1 MSVLNPTKFH
11 TTPEHAR
18 SRFHLSVA
26 VWRGGVW
33 AGLALFA
40 AVLAGLLWFGM
51 DPIPAGLWALSFG
64 TLTALRVDMGR
75 SLGLLLSRLC
85 FALGPLV
92 SYSMVEQ
99 MNWNQPWSSFS
110 KLQVALNLA
119 WYYLIACGLYLLL
132 GRRNL
137 SAGTALTLCFAIG
150 MANRYVIR
158 FRGRTI
164 FPGDLLTLRTAANV
178 AGNYDYRLDA
188 TQLQC
193 LLVLALCLLVLWK
206 LPRQQGR
213 SLPRLWITLPAVGVA
228 AAYLAVFFGTGF
240 LSALEIEPSMWTT
253 RGNGFLL
260 NFSVCLRYSKV
271 SEPESYSQE
280 ALDGLTEGY
289 AAGAAA
295 QGTRPENLI
304 VIMNESFSDL
314 SVLGE
319 VPVSEDFLP
328 FFRSLSENTVKGT
341 AYASVFGG
349 TTANSEYEFLT
360 GNTTAFLPEG
370 TVPFHLYVAD
380 GTPNL
385 GAQMKA
391 LGYDTVF
398 LHPYLASG
406 WNRRAVY
413 ADFGFDT
420 VLFQDD
426 LTDTSLIR
434 EYISDQSDY
443 ESLIRLYEEKE
454 KGQPLFLFNVTMQNH
469 SGYDKPWHGLE
480 RTAELTGVLAGRFP
494 TVDQYLS
501 LIKQSDNAFRYLIN
515 YFSQVEEPTMILL
528 FGDHQPQVATSFYT
542 KMLGGSE
549 DTWDAAT
556 AQKRQAVPFVIWANY
571 DIPEAEGVELS
582 LNYLSALLAETA
594 NLPQTGYQQF
604 LNELRQ
610 TVPVVNAVGFRDTD
624 GTWVRRRSQLSA
636 GAQAALK
643 EYEMLQ
649 YNVIFD
655 KTDAIADFFTLPTQ
669 EEAG

>member
-11 TTPEHAR
+11 TTPEHAP

-40 AVLAGLLWFGM
+40 AVLAGLLWFGV
-51 DPIPAGLWALSFG
+51 DPIPAGLWALTFG

-110 KLQVALNLA
+110 KLQVALNLV

-260 NFSVCLRYSKV
+260 NFSVCLRYSRV
-271 SEPESYSQE
+271 SEPEGYSQE

-328 FFRSLSENTVKGT
+328 FFRSLSENTVRGT

-385 GAQMKA
+385 GAQMKD

-454 KGQPLFLFNVTMQNH
+454 EGQPLFLFNVTMQNH
-469 SGYDKPWHGLE
+469 SGYDKPWDGLE

-655 KTDAIADFFTLPTQ
+655 KTDATADFFTLPTQ

>member
-137 SAGTALTLCFAIG
+137 SAGTALALCFAIG

-494 TVDQYLS
+494 TWTS
-501 LIKQSDNAFRYLIN
+501 TCPSSSR
-515 YFSQVEEPTMILL
+515 
-528 FGDHQPQVATSFYT
+528 ATTPSNT
-542 KMLGGSE
+542 
-549 DTWDAAT
+549 
-556 AQKRQAVPFVIWANY
+556 
-571 DIPEAEGVELS
+571 
-582 LNYLSALLAETA
+582 
-594 NLPQTGYQQF
+594 
-604 LNELRQ
+604 
-610 TVPVVNAVGFRDTD
+610 
-624 GTWVRRRSQLSA
+624 
-636 GAQAALK
+636 
-643 EYEMLQ
+643 
-649 YNVIFD
+649 
-655 KTDAIADFFTLPTQ
+655 
-669 EEAG
+669 

>member
-1 MSVLNPTKFH
+1 
-11 TTPEHAR
+11 
-18 SRFHLSVA
+18 
-26 VWRGGVW
+26 
-33 AGLALFA
+33 
-40 AVLAGLLWFGM
+40 
-51 DPIPAGLWALSFG
+51 
-64 TLTALRVDMGR
+64 
-75 SLGLLLSRLC
+75 
-85 FALGPLV
+85 
-92 SYSMVEQ
+92 
-99 MNWNQPWSSFS
+99 
-110 KLQVALNLA
+110 
-119 WYYLIACGLYLLL
+119 
-132 GRRNL
+132 
-137 SAGTALTLCFAIG
+137 

-260 NFSVCLRYSKV
+260 NFSVCLRYSRV
-271 SEPESYSQE
+271 SEPEGYSQE

-469 SGYDKPWHGLE
+469 SGYDKPWDGLE

-501 LIKQSDNAFRYLIN
+501 LIKQSDNAFQYLID

-655 KTDAIADFFTLPTQ
+655 KTDATADFFTLPTQ

>member
-11 TTPEHAR
+11 TTPEHAL

-51 DPIPAGLWALSFG
+51 DPIPAGLWALTFG

-137 SAGTALTLCFAIG
+137 SAGTALALCFAIG

-260 NFSVCLRYSKV
+260 NFSVCLRYSRV
-271 SEPESYSQE
+271 SEPEGYSQE

-314 SVLGE
+314 SVLGDL
-319 VPVSEDFLP
+319 PVSEDFLP
-328 FFRSLSENTVKGT
+328 FFRSMTENTVKGT

-370 TVPFHLYVAD
+370 TVPFHLYVTD

-413 ADFGFDT
+413 GDFGFDT

-434 EYISDQSDY
+434 EYISDRSDY
-443 ESLIRLYEEKE
+443 DSLIRLYEEKE
-454 KGQPLFLFNVTMQNH
+454 EGRPLFVFNVTMQNH
-469 SGYDKPWHGLE
+469 SGYDKPWDGLE
-480 RTAELTGVLAGRFP
+480 RTSELTGVLAGRFP

-542 KMLGGSE
+542 KMLGGGE

-582 LNYLSALLAETA
+582 LNYLAALLAETA

-610 TVPVVNAVGFRDTD
+610 TVPVVNAVGFQDA
-624 GTWVRRRSQLSA
+624 GGAWVSRRSQLSE
-636 GAQAALK
+636 GAQAALE

-655 KTDAIADFFTLPTQ
+655 KDDLAEDFFTLPIQ

>member
-11 TTPEHAR
+11 TTPEHAL

-51 DPIPAGLWALSFG
+51 DPIPAGLWALTFG

-260 NFSVCLRYSKV
+260 NFSVCLRYSRV
-271 SEPESYSQE
+271 SEPEGYSQE

-328 FFRSLSENTVKGT
+328 FFRSLSENTVRGT

-385 GAQMKA
+385 GAQMKD

-454 KGQPLFLFNVTMQNH
+454 EGQPLFLFNVTMQNH
-469 SGYDKPWHGLE
+469 SGYDKPWDGLE

-571 DIPEAEGVELS
+571 DIPEAQGVELS

-655 KTDAIADFFTLPTQ
+655 KTDATADFFTLPTR

>member
-137 SAGTALTLCFAIG
+137 SAGTALALCFAIG

-260 NFSVCLRYSKV
+260 NFSVCLRYSRV
-271 SEPESYSQE
+271 SEPAGYSQE

-289 AAGAAA
+289 AAGTAA

-469 SGYDKPWHGLE
+469 SGYDKPWDGLE

-582 LNYLSALLAETA
+582 LNYLSALLMDTA
-594 NLPQTGYQQF
+594 NLPMTGYQKY
-604 LNELRQ
+604 LARLWKAAPVINTVGIRDAGGNWYGENEAL
-610 TVPVVNAVGFRDTD
+610 PEELEAAVEDYR
-624 GTWVRRRSQLSA
+624 VL
-636 GAQAALK
+636 LH
-643 EYEMLQ
+643 
-649 YNVIFD
+649 NHVFD
-655 KTDAIADFFTLPTQ
+655 KKNRVEGFFTLT
-669 EEAG
+669 E

>member
-1 MSVLNPTKFH
+1 
-11 TTPEHAR
+11 
-18 SRFHLSVA
+18 
-26 VWRGGVW
+26 
-33 AGLALFA
+33 
-40 AVLAGLLWFGM
+40 
-51 DPIPAGLWALSFG
+51 
-64 TLTALRVDMGR
+64 
-75 SLGLLLSRLC
+75 
-85 FALGPLV
+85 
-92 SYSMVEQ
+92 
-99 MNWNQPWSSFS
+99 
-110 KLQVALNLA
+110 
-119 WYYLIACGLYLLL
+119 
-132 GRRNL
+132 
-137 SAGTALTLCFAIG
+137 
-150 MANRYVIR
+150 
-158 FRGRTI
+158 
-164 FPGDLLTLRTAANV
+164 
-178 AGNYDYRLDA
+178 
-188 TQLQC
+188 
-193 LLVLALCLLVLWK
+193 
-206 LPRQQGR
+206 
-213 SLPRLWITLPAVGVA
+213 
-228 AAYLAVFFGTGF
+228 
-240 LSALEIEPSMWTT
+240 
-253 RGNGFLL
+253 
-260 NFSVCLRYSKV
+260 
-271 SEPESYSQE
+271 
-280 ALDGLTEGY
+280 
-289 AAGAAA
+289 
-295 QGTRPENLI
+295 
-304 VIMNESFSDL
+304 MNESFSDL

-469 SGYDKPWHGLE
+469 SGYDKPWDGLE

-528 FGDHQPQVATSFYT
+528 FGDHQPQVAASFYT

-582 LNYLSALLAETA
+582 LNYLSALLMDTA
-594 NLPQTGYQQF
+594 NLPMTGYQKY
-604 LNELRQ
+604 LARLWEAAPVINTVGIRDAGGNWYGENEAL
-610 TVPVVNAVGFRDTD
+610 PEELEAAVEDYR
-624 GTWVRRRSQLSA
+624 VL
-636 GAQAALK
+636 L
-643 EYEMLQ
+643 
-649 YNVIFD
+649 YNHVFD
-655 KTDAIADFFTLPTQ
+655 KKNRVEGFFTLT
-669 EEAG
+669 E